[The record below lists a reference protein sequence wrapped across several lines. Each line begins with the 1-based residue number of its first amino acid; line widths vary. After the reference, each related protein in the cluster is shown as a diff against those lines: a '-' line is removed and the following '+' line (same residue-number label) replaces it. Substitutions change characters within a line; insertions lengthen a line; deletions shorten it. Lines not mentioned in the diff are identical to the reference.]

1 MKTALITIG
10 STREYID
17 PVRYISNESSGKQG
31 MSLIKG
37 LLKKNYKIICL
48 HGYLQVK
55 PIISKKIKYIFTPNA
70 VNKSVRSNVSTQLKA
85 IDKLIKDK
93 KVDESMAKLKQV
105 MSILH
110 KSTQKK
116 IMHLN
121 KASRT
126 ISKLQK
132 DISAISK

>member
-1 MKTALITIG
+1 
-10 STREYID
+10 
-17 PVRYISNESSGKQG
+17 
-31 MSLIKG
+31 
-37 LLKKNYKIICL
+37 
-48 HGYLQVK
+48 
-55 PIISKKIKYIFTPNA
+55 
-70 VNKSVRSNVSTQLKA
+70 
-85 IDKLIKDK
+85 
-93 KVDESMAKLKQV
+93 MAKLKQV

-132 DISAISK
+132 DISAITK

>member
-1 MKTALITIG
+1 MPQHKSA
-10 STREYID
+10 
-17 PVRYISNESSGKQG
+17 
-31 MSLIKG
+31 
-37 LLKKNYKIICL
+37 KKRL
-48 HGYLQVK
+48 RQ
-55 PIISKKIKYIFTPNA
+55 SERRNA
-70 VNKSVRSNVSTQLKA
+70 VNKSFKSNVSTQLKA

>member
-1 MKTALITIG
+1 MPQHKSAKKRLRQ
-10 STREYID
+10 S
-17 PVRYISNESSGKQG
+17 ESR
-31 MSLIKG
+31 
-37 LLKKNYKIICL
+37 
-48 HGYLQVK
+48 
-55 PIISKKIKYIFTPNA
+55 NA
-70 VNKSVRSNVSTQLKA
+70 VNKSIKSNVSTQLKA
-85 IDKLIKDK
+85 IDNLIKDK

>member
-1 MKTALITIG
+1 MPQHKSAKKRLRQ
-10 STREYID
+10 S
-17 PVRYISNESSGKQG
+17 ESR
-31 MSLIKG
+31 
-37 LLKKNYKIICL
+37 
-48 HGYLQVK
+48 
-55 PIISKKIKYIFTPNA
+55 NA
-70 VNKSVRSNVSTQLKA
+70 VNKSVKSNVSTQLKA

-132 DISAISK
+132 DISAITK

>member
-1 MKTALITIG
+1 MPQHKSAKKRLRQ
-10 STREYID
+10 S
-17 PVRYISNESSGKQG
+17 ESR
-31 MSLIKG
+31 
-37 LLKKNYKIICL
+37 
-48 HGYLQVK
+48 
-55 PIISKKIKYIFTPNA
+55 TA
-70 VNKSVRSNVSTQLKA
+70 VNKSVKSNVSTQLKA
-85 IDKLIKDK
+85 IDKLIQDK
-93 KVDESMAKLKQV
+93 KVDESMTKLKQV

>member
-1 MKTALITIG
+1 MPQHKSAKKRLRQ
-10 STREYID
+10 S
-17 PVRYISNESSGKQG
+17 ESRS
-31 MSLIKG
+31 
-37 LLKKNYKIICL
+37 
-48 HGYLQVK
+48 
-55 PIISKKIKYIFTPNA
+55 A
-70 VNKSVRSNVSTQLKA
+70 VNKSVKSNVSSQLKA

-110 KSTQKK
+110 KSTKKK

>member
-1 MKTALITIG
+1 MPQHKSAKKRLRQ
-10 STREYID
+10 S
-17 PVRYISNESSGKQG
+17 ESR
-31 MSLIKG
+31 
-37 LLKKNYKIICL
+37 
-48 HGYLQVK
+48 
-55 PIISKKIKYIFTPNA
+55 NA
-70 VNKSVRSNVSTQLKA
+70 VNKSIKSNVSTQLKA
-85 IDKLIKDK
+85 IDKLIQDK

-132 DISAISK
+132 DISAITK

>member
-1 MKTALITIG
+1 M
-10 STREYID
+10 
-17 PVRYISNESSGKQG
+17 V
-31 MSLIKG
+31 SL
-37 LLKKNYKIICL
+37 LLSRN
-48 HGYLQVK
+48 
-55 PIISKKIKYIFTPNA
+55 T
-70 VNKSVRSNVSTQLKA
+70 VNKSVKSNVSTQLKA

-93 KVDESMAKLKQV
+93 KVDESVAKLKQV

>member
-1 MKTALITIG
+1 MPQHKSAKKRLRQ
-10 STREYID
+10 S
-17 PVRYISNESSGKQG
+17 ESR
-31 MSLIKG
+31 
-37 LLKKNYKIICL
+37 N
-48 HGYLQVK
+48 V
-55 PIISKKIKYIFTPNA
+55 
-70 VNKSVRSNVSTQLKA
+70 VNKSVKSNVSTQLKA

-93 KVDESMAKLKQV
+93 KVDESMAKLKKV

-110 KSTQKK
+110 KSAQKK

-132 DISAISK
+132 DITAISK

>member
-1 MKTALITIG
+1 MLGPANQEILMRARADLRLGVPIVLAGKENSAIIAPIEVL
-10 STREYID
+10 
-17 PVRYISNESSGKQG
+17 NESRLS
-31 MSLIKG
+31 
-37 LLKKNYKIICL
+37 
-48 HGYLQVK
+48 
-55 PIISKKIKYIFTPNA
+55 
-70 VNKSVRSNVSTQLKA
+70 QLKA

-93 KVDESMAKLKQV
+93 KVEESMAKLKQV
-105 MSILH
+105 MSVLH

>member
-1 MKTALITIG
+1 MPQHKSAKKRLRQTVRKT
-10 STREYID
+10 
-17 PVRYISNESSGKQG
+17 
-31 MSLIKG
+31 
-37 LLKKNYKIICL
+37 
-48 HGYLQVK
+48 
-55 PIISKKIKYIFTPNA
+55 A
-70 VNKSVRSNVSTQLKA
+70 VNKSVKSNVATQLKV

-105 MSILH
+105 MSVLH
-110 KSTQKK
+110 KSTQRK

>member
-1 MKTALITIG
+1 MPQHKSA
-10 STREYID
+10 
-17 PVRYISNESSGKQG
+17 
-31 MSLIKG
+31 
-37 LLKKNYKIICL
+37 KKRL
-48 HGYLQVK
+48 RQSERRRV
-55 PIISKKIKYIFTPNA
+55 F
-70 VNKSVRSNVSTQLKA
+70 NKSVKSNVATQLKA

-93 KVDESMAKLKQV
+93 KVEESMVKLKQV
-105 MSILH
+105 MSVLH

>member
-1 MKTALITIG
+1 MPQHKSAKKRLRQ
-10 STREYID
+10 SE
-17 PVRYISNESSGKQG
+17 
-31 MSLIKG
+31 
-37 LLKKNYKIICL
+37 KKNAI
-48 HGYLQVK
+48 
-55 PIISKKIKYIFTPNA
+55 
-70 VNKSVRSNVSTQLKA
+70 NKSIKSNVATQLKV

-132 DISAISK
+132 DITTISK

>member
-1 MKTALITIG
+1 MPQHKSAKKRLRQ
-10 STREYID
+10 S
-17 PVRYISNESSGKQG
+17 ESR
-31 MSLIKG
+31 
-37 LLKKNYKIICL
+37 
-48 HGYLQVK
+48 
-55 PIISKKIKYIFTPNA
+55 NA
-70 VNKSVRSNVSTQLKA
+70 VNKSVKSNVSTQLKA

-93 KVDESMAKLKQV
+93 KVDESMVKLKQV

-110 KSTQKK
+110 KSTKKK

-121 KASRT
+121 IASRT

>member
-1 MKTALITIG
+1 MPQHKSAKKRLRQ
-10 STREYID
+10 S
-17 PVRYISNESSGKQG
+17 ESR
-31 MSLIKG
+31 
-37 LLKKNYKIICL
+37 
-48 HGYLQVK
+48 
-55 PIISKKIKYIFTPNA
+55 NA
-70 VNKSVRSNVSTQLKA
+70 VNKSIKSNVSTQLKA

-132 DISAISK
+132 DITAISK

>member
-1 MKTALITIG
+1 MPQHKSAKKRLRQ
-10 STREYID
+10 SETR
-17 PVRYISNESSGKQG
+17 
-31 MSLIKG
+31 
-37 LLKKNYKIICL
+37 
-48 HGYLQVK
+48 
-55 PIISKKIKYIFTPNA
+55 NA

>member
-1 MKTALITIG
+1 MPQHKSAKKRLRQTVRKTAI
-10 STREYID
+10 
-17 PVRYISNESSGKQG
+17 
-31 MSLIKG
+31 
-37 LLKKNYKIICL
+37 
-48 HGYLQVK
+48 
-55 PIISKKIKYIFTPNA
+55 
-70 VNKSVRSNVSTQLKA
+70 NKSVKSNVATQLKA

-105 MSILH
+105 MSVLH
-110 KSTQKK
+110 KSTQRK

-132 DISAISK
+132 DIYAISK

>member
-1 MKTALITIG
+1 MPQHKSAKKRLRQ
-10 STREYID
+10 S
-17 PVRYISNESSGKQG
+17 ESR
-31 MSLIKG
+31 
-37 LLKKNYKIICL
+37 
-48 HGYLQVK
+48 
-55 PIISKKIKYIFTPNA
+55 NA
-70 VNKSVRSNVSTQLKA
+70 VNKSVKSNVSSQLKI

>member
-1 MKTALITIG
+1 MPQHKSAKKRLRQ
-10 STREYID
+10 S
-17 PVRYISNESSGKQG
+17 ESR
-31 MSLIKG
+31 
-37 LLKKNYKIICL
+37 
-48 HGYLQVK
+48 
-55 PIISKKIKYIFTPNA
+55 NA
-70 VNKSVRSNVSTQLKA
+70 VNKSVKSNVSTQLKA

-93 KVDESMAKLKQV
+93 KVDESVAKLKEV

>member
-1 MKTALITIG
+1 MPQHKSAKKRLRQ
-10 STREYID
+10 S
-17 PVRYISNESSGKQG
+17 ESR
-31 MSLIKG
+31 
-37 LLKKNYKIICL
+37 
-48 HGYLQVK
+48 
-55 PIISKKIKYIFTPNA
+55 NA
-70 VNKSVRSNVSTQLKA
+70 VNKSVKSNVSTQLKT

-132 DISAISK
+132 DISAITK

>member
-1 MKTALITIG
+1 MPQHKSAKKRLRQ
-10 STREYID
+10 S
-17 PVRYISNESSGKQG
+17 ESR
-31 MSLIKG
+31 
-37 LLKKNYKIICL
+37 
-48 HGYLQVK
+48 
-55 PIISKKIKYIFTPNA
+55 NA
-70 VNKSVRSNVSTQLKA
+70 VNKSVKSNVSTQLKA

-93 KVDESMAKLKQV
+93 KVDESMMKLKKV

>member
-1 MKTALITIG
+1 MPQHKSAKKRLRQ
-10 STREYID
+10 SETR
-17 PVRYISNESSGKQG
+17 
-31 MSLIKG
+31 
-37 LLKKNYKIICL
+37 
-48 HGYLQVK
+48 
-55 PIISKKIKYIFTPNA
+55 NA
-70 VNKSVRSNVSTQLKA
+70 VNKSVRSNVSTQLKT

-132 DISAISK
+132 DISAITK

>member
-1 MKTALITIG
+1 MPQHKSAKKRLRQ
-10 STREYID
+10 SETR
-17 PVRYISNESSGKQG
+17 
-31 MSLIKG
+31 
-37 LLKKNYKIICL
+37 
-48 HGYLQVK
+48 
-55 PIISKKIKYIFTPNA
+55 NA

-132 DISAISK
+132 DITAISK

>member
-1 MKTALITIG
+1 MPQHKSA
-10 STREYID
+10 
-17 PVRYISNESSGKQG
+17 
-31 MSLIKG
+31 
-37 LLKKNYKIICL
+37 KKRL
-48 HGYLQVK
+48 RQSERRRV
-55 PIISKKIKYIFTPNA
+55 
-70 VNKSVRSNVSTQLKA
+70 VNKSVKSNVATQLKA

-93 KVDESMAKLKQV
+93 KVEESIVKLKQV
-105 MSILH
+105 MSVLH

>member
-1 MKTALITIG
+1 MPQHKSAKKRLRQTEKKT
-10 STREYID
+10 
-17 PVRYISNESSGKQG
+17 
-31 MSLIKG
+31 
-37 LLKKNYKIICL
+37 
-48 HGYLQVK
+48 
-55 PIISKKIKYIFTPNA
+55 A
-70 VNKSVRSNVSTQLKA
+70 VNKSVKSHVATQLKA

-105 MSILH
+105 MSLLH
-110 KSTQKK
+110 KSTQRK

-132 DISAISK
+132 DLSLIHI

>member
-1 MKTALITIG
+1 MPQHKSAKKRLRQ
-10 STREYID
+10 SETR
-17 PVRYISNESSGKQG
+17 NG
-31 MSLIKG
+31 
-37 LLKKNYKIICL
+37 
-48 HGYLQVK
+48 
-55 PIISKKIKYIFTPNA
+55 

-93 KVDESMAKLKQV
+93 KADESMAKLKQV

-132 DISAISK
+132 DISAITK

>member
-1 MKTALITIG
+1 MPQHKSA
-10 STREYID
+10 
-17 PVRYISNESSGKQG
+17 
-31 MSLIKG
+31 
-37 LLKKNYKIICL
+37 KKRLRQSQRKNII
-48 HGYLQVK
+48 
-55 PIISKKIKYIFTPNA
+55 
-70 VNKSVRSNVSTQLKA
+70 NKSVKSNVATQLKA
-85 IDKLIKDK
+85 IDQLIKDK
-93 KVDESMAKLKQV
+93 KVEESMAKLKQV

>member
-1 MKTALITIG
+1 MPQHKSA
-10 STREYID
+10 
-17 PVRYISNESSGKQG
+17 
-31 MSLIKG
+31 
-37 LLKKNYKIICL
+37 KKRL
-48 HGYLQVK
+48 RQSERRRV
-55 PIISKKIKYIFTPNA
+55 
-70 VNKSVRSNVSTQLKA
+70 VNKTVKSNMATQLKA

-93 KVDESMAKLKQV
+93 KVEESMTKLKQV
-105 MSILH
+105 MSVLH

>member
-1 MKTALITIG
+1 MPQHKSA
-10 STREYID
+10 
-17 PVRYISNESSGKQG
+17 
-31 MSLIKG
+31 
-37 LLKKNYKIICL
+37 KKRL
-48 HGYLQVK
+48 RQSERRRV
-55 PIISKKIKYIFTPNA
+55 
-70 VNKSVRSNVSTQLKA
+70 VNKSVKSNVATQLKA
-85 IDKLIKDK
+85 IDKIIKDK
-93 KVDESMAKLKQV
+93 KVEVSMAKLKQV
-105 MSILH
+105 MSVLH

>member
-1 MKTALITIG
+1 MPQHKSAKKRLRQ
-10 STREYID
+10 S
-17 PVRYISNESSGKQG
+17 ESR
-31 MSLIKG
+31 
-37 LLKKNYKIICL
+37 
-48 HGYLQVK
+48 
-55 PIISKKIKYIFTPNA
+55 NA
-70 VNKSVRSNVSTQLKA
+70 VNKSVKSNVSTQLKA

-110 KSTQKK
+110 KSTKKK

>member
-1 MKTALITIG
+1 MPQHKSA
-10 STREYID
+10 
-17 PVRYISNESSGKQG
+17 
-31 MSLIKG
+31 
-37 LLKKNYKIICL
+37 KKRL
-48 HGYLQVK
+48 RQSERRRV
-55 PIISKKIKYIFTPNA
+55 
-70 VNKSVRSNVSTQLKA
+70 VNKSVKSNVATQLKA

-93 KVDESMAKLKQV
+93 KVEDSMVKLKQV
-105 MSILH
+105 MSVLH